1 VTGTRGAADH
11 VTSVLRPDGVVRIM
25 VTGRLRM
32 QAAVALRATGMK
44 WLAEEPTGIVVD
56 LSAVAAFDQA
66 AVTVLATLARAAAW
80 WPGIRVGVYSAGP
93 ELCGCLR
100 RLGAGRMLAVADD
113 ERAAVAAVL
122 ATARPVVWCSLNSD
136 TGIGQAGAL
145 VAEFFAT
152 NELTGDR
159 GATDRV
165 VAELV
170 GNALRHAAG
179 PYRMSV
185 RLTERYLQV
194 AVRDGGHALPGAP
207 APGSGLDTVQRLA
220 LSWGANATP
229 DGKVVWAS
237 LPRPLPRAT
246 CGPAPASGN
255 ARASGNQP

>member
-1 VTGTRGAADH
+1 M
-11 VTSVLRPDGVVRIM
+11 VRIA

-44 WLAEEPTGIVVD
+44 WLAQEPTGIVVD

-80 WPGIRVGVYSAGP
+80 WPGIRVGVHSAGP

-100 RLGAGRMLAVADD
+100 RLGAGRMLAVVDD

-122 ATARPVVWCSLNSD
+122 AAARPMVWSWLDSD
-136 TGIGQAGAL
+136 TGTGQAGAL
-145 VAEFFAT
+145 VAEFFST

-170 GNALRHAAG
+170 GNALLHAAG
-179 PYRMSV
+179 PYRMSI

-194 AVRDGGHALPGAP
+194 AVRDGGDALPGAP
-207 APGSGLDTVQRLA
+207 APGARSGLETVQCLA

-237 LPRPLPRAT
+237 LPRPSPRAA
-246 CGPAPASGN
+246 GSPARTGGN
-255 ARASGNQP
+255 RP